1 MAYQP
6 LEELLPRAGWG
17 VYRLVRLASKRALEL
32 SETGA
37 ALIKAPSEQKL
48 ATTALEEILAGKV
61 MDQQSPHKIQKTP
74 KTTLT
79 RLGDFTI
86 RTFSWTWRLFPF
98 SRRTLDP

>member
-37 ALIKAPSEQKL
+37 ALIETSSNQKL
-48 ATTALEEILAGKV
+48 ATIALEEIRAGKV
-61 MDQQSPHKIQKTP
+61 VDKEVAEETEKAAKSKK
-74 KTTLT
+74 
-79 RLGDFTI
+79 RF
-86 RTFSWTWRLFPF
+86 
-98 SRRTLDP
+98 

>member
-6 LEELLPRAGWG
+6 LEELLPRSKWG

-32 SETGA
+32 SVTGA

-61 MDQQSPHKIQKTP
+61 MDQESAEKMEKAA
-74 KTTLT
+74 KSKK
-79 RLGDFTI
+79 RF
-86 RTFSWTWRLFPF
+86 
-98 SRRTLDP
+98 

>member
-17 VYRLVRLASKRALEL
+17 VYRLVSLASKRALEL

-37 ALIKAPSEQKL
+37 ALIKVPSEQKL

-61 MDQQSPHKIQKTP
+61 MDQESADEMEKAAKS
-74 KTTLT
+74 KK
-79 RLGDFTI
+79 RF
-86 RTFSWTWRLFPF
+86 
-98 SRRTLDP
+98 

>member
-37 ALIKAPSEQKL
+37 ALIKTSSNQKL
-48 ATTALEEILAGKV
+48 ATIALEEILAGKV
-61 MDQQSPHKIQKTP
+61 VDKEVAEEAEKAAKSKK
-74 KTTLT
+74 
-79 RLGDFTI
+79 RF
-86 RTFSWTWRLFPF
+86 
-98 SRRTLDP
+98 